1 MGRVANPAFV
11 ALCAALLIPWMSE
24 AGSGGDAASGVTPP
38 VLDSDAGPWEMDRP
52 FDAEVGR
59 VVFRKAWVSA
69 PASTDS
75 SDGLGPLYNGRAC
88 IACHVSNGL
97 VRHPATDLQG
107 VPAPALVLRL
117 SVPPATEDER
127 RAVAEGRSVAV
138 AEPTYGLQ
146 LQPFAIQGHLAE
158 GELRIEI
165 KPLAVPLAGG
175 EQVVLGRPTYRI
187 DRPGYGPLATNVET
201 SPRLAP
207 RIAGVG
213 LLAAVPEAA
222 ILAGEDPD
230 DRDGDGITGRAAR
243 AWSQVDG
250 RQVVARFGLKASV
263 PTLRRQIGEAFAID
277 MGLSNPAAPHP
288 AGDCTVR
295 QTACGAAPDGTS
307 PRHGGHEV
315 GDELLDLVT
324 RFVEGIAPPP
334 RRGIDEAATREGET
348 LFLAAGCGSCH
359 RPTLPVGRG
368 GSGGAARVIS
378 PYTDLLLHDMGD
390 GLADGRPEGT
400 ASGTEWRTAPL
411 WGVGTAEAAY
421 PGRPA
426 FLHDGRATSLEAAIL
441 WHGGEAAR
449 SRDAFVALPAAARAR
464 LIGFLRSL

>member
-1 MGRVANPAFV
+1 
-11 ALCAALLIPWMSE
+11 
-24 AGSGGDAASGVTPP
+24 
-38 VLDSDAGPWEMDRP
+38 MDRP

-59 VVFRKAWVSA
+59 VVFRKTWVSA

-97 VRHPATDLQG
+97 IRHPATDLQG

-117 SVPPATEDER
+117 SVPPATDDER
-127 RAVAEGRSVAV
+127 RAVSEGRIVAV

-165 KPLAVPLAGG
+165 KPVSVPLAGG
-175 EQVVLGRPTYRI
+175 EQVLLGRPTYRI
-187 DRPGYGPLATNVET
+187 DRPGYGPLAANVET

-222 ILAGEDPD
+222 ILTGEDPD
-230 DRDGDGITGRAAR
+230 DRDGDGITGRAAW
-243 AWSQVDG
+243 AWSEVDG

-324 RFVEGIAPPP
+324 RFVVGIGPPP
-334 RRGIDEAATREGET
+334 RRSTNVAASREGER
-348 LFLAAGCGSCH
+348 LFQVTGCAACH
-359 RPTLPVGRG
+359 RPTFPL
-368 GSGGAARVIS
+368 GAEGTASSSRVIH
-378 PYTDLLLHDMGD
+378 PYTDLLLHDMGA
-390 GLADGRPEGT
+390 GLADGRREGT
-400 ASGTEWRTAPL
+400 ASGSEWRTAPL
-411 WGVGTAEAAY
+411 WGLGLAEAAY
-421 PGRPA
+421 AGRRI
-426 FLHDGRATSLEAAIL
+426 FLHDGRAATLEEAIL

-449 SRDAFVALPAAARAR
+449 SRDAFVALPAAERAQ